1 MTSLVFKMDLP
12 NSAING
18 LVPGKLLVLD
28 DSGRLIDSYNATS
41 GCPRC
46 QYKTS
51 QHRRGVGPLPECRKL
66 GITSYSVPTR
76 SYYLGTAGVRGNF
89 YHITPDPVVIRGV
102 RRGEFGIHWDGNW
115 SRSPGS
121 AGCIVMTGK
130 NGKTEFERFERLMS
144 KLRGQGI
151 SRLSLIVAYNQEGI
165 PTTGTNSVETK
176 NSGRGI
182 NFSVEQPIPGQIL
195 DIKKPITF
203 SGTAKP
209 KVSTIIVLV
218 GPGGPFKIADL
229 KHVEDNWS
237 FTQTFVTKGVA
248 RPLRFRAFDAEGNH
262 LEDIKFN
269 FTPE

>member
-12 NSAING
+12 DSARSG
-18 LVPGKLLVLD
+18 LVAGKLLVLNE
-28 DSGRLIDSYNATS
+28 SGKLIDSYNATS

-51 QHRRGVGPLPECRKL
+51 QHRRGVGPLPECRKV

-76 SYYLGTAGVRGNF
+76 GYYLGTAGVGGNF
-89 YHITPDPVVIRGV
+89 YHITPDPVTIRGV
-102 RRGEFGIHWDGNW
+102 RRGEFGIHRDANW
-115 SRSPGS
+115 PRIPGS

-130 NGKTEFERFERLMS
+130 NGKKEFARFERLMS

-151 SRLSLIVAYNQEGI
+151 SKLSLLVAYNQGSVPI
-165 PTTGTNSVETK
+165 ITPPPTRPKYFT
-176 NSGRGI
+176 
-182 NFSVEQPIPGQIL
+182 VEQPKPGQIL

-203 SGTAKP
+203 CGTAKP
-209 KVSTIIVLV
+209 EVSTIIVLV
-218 GPGGPFKIADL
+218 GPGGPFKITDL
-229 KHVEDNWS
+229 KQVGDSWS
-237 FTQTFVTKGVA
+237 FTQTFVTKGVN

-269 FTPE
+269 FTLQ